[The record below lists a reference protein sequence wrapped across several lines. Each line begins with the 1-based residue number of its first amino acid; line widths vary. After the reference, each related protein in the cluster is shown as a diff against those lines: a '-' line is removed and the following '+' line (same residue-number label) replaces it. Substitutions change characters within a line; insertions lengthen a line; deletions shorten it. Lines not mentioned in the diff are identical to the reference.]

1 MKRSLFIDDITEL
14 CTLLNPF
21 LKERGI
27 ELAYCNESGKLIL
40 TMPLSNHKW
49 YDFMVPSG
57 KQRSLSAVRHA
68 KSATQKSGY

>member
-1 MKRSLFIDDITEL
+1 MKKILFIDDIAEL

-27 ELAYCNESGKLIL
+27 ELAYCNESDKLVL

-49 YDFMVPSG
+49 CDFMIPSK
-57 KQRSLSAVRHA
+57 KQRSLPVNRHV
-68 KSATQKSGY
+68 

>member
-1 MKRSLFIDDITEL
+1 MKKSLFIDDVAEL

-27 ELAYCNESGKLIL
+27 ELAYCNKSEKLVL

-49 YDFMVPSG
+49 YDFMVPC
-57 KQRSLSAVRHA
+57 KQWKQPVDLHV
-68 KSATQKSGY
+68 KSATQ

>member
-27 ELAYCNESGKLIL
+27 ELAYCNKSEKLVL

-49 YDFMVPSG
+49 YDFMVPR
-57 KQRSLSAVRHA
+57 KQWHQSVDRNL
-68 KSATQKSGY
+68 KSVIQ